1 MAEIKQ
7 AKRGR
12 GRPRGASRLNA
23 SDTAALSRMADLI
36 VAEPM
41 PPTSAMRR
49 LGIHGDAITRRL
61 LRKWKA
67 AGSRFLE
74 ESRTRS
80 QAPLARPATSTRS
93 YSQRLGSSGNLTTP
107 FYLSCAMQA
116 LHDPLNSPALKAL
129 QQMASDSTLM
139 NMHNYFNSP
148 SMRAMEDYLNGPSMA
163 MRELDGPLA
172 KAITEFNKW
181 EKLLRGY

>member
-1 MAEIKQ
+1 
-7 AKRGR
+7 
-12 GRPRGASRLNA
+12 
-23 SDTAALSRMADLI
+23 MADLI

-61 LRKWKA
+61 QRKWKA

-80 QAPLARPATSTRS
+80 QAPLARPTTSTRS
-93 YSQRLGSSGNLTTP
+93 YSQRLGSSGSLTTP
-107 FYLSCAMQA
+107 FYLSSAMQA
-116 LHDPLNSPALKAL
+116 LHDPLNSLALKAL
-129 QQMASDSTLM
+129 QQMATDSALL
-139 NMHNYFNSP
+139 NMHNYFNNP
-148 SMRAMEDYLNGPSMA
+148 SMRVMEDYLNGPSKNI
-163 MRELDGPLA
+163 MRELDNPLA
-172 KAITEFNKW
+172 KAIAELDKG